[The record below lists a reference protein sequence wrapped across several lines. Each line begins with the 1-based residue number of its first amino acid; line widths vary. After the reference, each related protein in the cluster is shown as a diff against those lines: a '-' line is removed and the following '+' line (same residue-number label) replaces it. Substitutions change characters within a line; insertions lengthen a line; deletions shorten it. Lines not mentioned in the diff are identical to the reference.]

1 MGIKRKFLITFIISS
16 IVFSFV
22 FINLSNNDF
31 FDKENNTP
39 AAINQGD
46 EVVENDPVEE
56 KSEKIKPKNKDEI
69 IFLLLG
75 LDTYDVTK
83 ATRGRTDTIILTSFN
98 FKTGAINMM
107 SIPRDTKVLI
117 ENKLD
122 QINHAHVYGGIDL
135 TLATVRDLLNLDVE
149 HFVKVDYRAVEEIV
163 DAIGGVEIDVPRRM
177 KYDDTTKGKEFHVD
191 LYPGLQTLDGDQ
203 SIQFLRWR
211 KNNDNT
217 QYPDA
222 DVGRVRSQQMFMK
235 ELVKQTLKPKNIFK
249 VDKLAKTYFDYVD
262 TNIPLDTVLKAAW
275 AARNVDVE
283 NMETITLPGEGDGV
297 KYYVYNREEVDNVV
311 ADMFGEF
318 LIEDTKVGRIQ

>member
-1 MGIKRKFLITFIISS
+1 MSMKRKFLIAFIISS
-16 IVFSFV
+16 IVFTFV
-22 FINLSNNDF
+22 FINLNNDNY
-31 FDKENNTP
+31 FDIEEKP
-39 AAINQGD
+39 AALIDEGN
-46 EVVENDPVEE
+46 EVVANDEEVE
-56 KSEKIKPKNKDEI
+56 KTEKIKPKNKDEI
-69 IFLLLG
+69 LFLLLG
-75 LDTYDVTK
+75 LDTYDITK
-83 ATRGRTDTIILTSFN
+83 ASRGRTDTMILTSFN
-98 FKTGAINMM
+98 FKTGDINMM
-107 SIPRDTKVLI
+107 SIPRDTKLMVGD
-117 ENKLD
+117 KLD

-135 TLATVRDLLNLDVE
+135 TLATVRDFLNVDVE

-163 DAIGGVEIDVPRRM
+163 DAIDGVEIDVPRRM

-191 LYPGLQTLDGDQ
+191 LQKGLQTLDGDQ
-203 SIQFLRWR
+203 AIQFLRWR

-222 DVGRVRSQQMFMK
+222 DVGRVKAQQMFMK
-235 ELVKQTLKPKNIFK
+235 ELVKQTLKPRNILK

-311 ADMFGEF
+311 ADMFSEF
-318 LIEDTKVGRIQ
+318 LINDTKVGRND

>member
-1 MGIKRKFLITFIISS
+1 MSMKRKFLITFIISS
-16 IVFSFV
+16 MVFSFV
-22 FINLSNNDF
+22 FINLKNNYDNIEDDSVAVL
-31 FDKENNTP
+31 DKDDQLADKDNNT
-39 AAINQGD
+39 
-46 EVVENDPVEE
+46 E
-56 KSEKIKPKNKDEI
+56 KTEKIKPKNKDEI
-69 IFLLLG
+69 LFLLLG

-98 FKTGAINMM
+98 FKTGDINMM
-107 SIPRDTKVLI
+107 SIPRDTKLLI
-117 ENKLD
+117 EDKLD

-135 TLATVRDLLNLDVE
+135 TLATVRDFLNVDVE

-163 DAIGGVEIDVPRRM
+163 DSIGGVEIDVPRRM

-191 LYPGLQTLDGDQ
+191 LQAGLQTLDGDK

-235 ELVKQTLKPKNIFK
+235 ELVKQTLKPKNILK

-275 AARNVDVE
+275 AARNVDLE
-283 NMETITLPGEGDGV
+283 NMDTITLPGEGDGV
-297 KYYVYNREEVDNVV
+297 KYFVYNREEVDNVV